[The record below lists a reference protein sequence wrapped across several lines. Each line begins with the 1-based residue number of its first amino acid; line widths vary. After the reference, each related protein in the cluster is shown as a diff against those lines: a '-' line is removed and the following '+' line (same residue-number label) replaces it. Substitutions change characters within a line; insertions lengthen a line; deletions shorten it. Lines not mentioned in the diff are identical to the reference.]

1 MRRTVAALLGCL
13 LMLSSSWSF
22 ALGSAAQQGAPQGA
36 PTAPSEDSSQSSTSP
51 SPASGPAADAS
62 SSQASSATASQANPG
77 STANSSATAAGPAA
91 PQRNPYNPYRLYPDL
106 APPVPAAPP
115 PIDESQVTLGTGQL
129 PAGDLPQTESSDTSL
144 FGSLPDLG
152 GPADATISRGEES
165 EVGQMLIKQVR
176 DAHMLLDD
184 PEVKDYLQ
192 GLGMRLASEAH
203 DPDQQFHYECMKD
216 PQINSFATFGGYIFI
231 YTGLILI
238 TQNEAEL
245 AAVMAHETGHVV
257 QRHIARDLLAQS
269 HMSIANIAAMLAA
282 VAIGVAGRGNNG
294 EAAEGAMAMA
304 QAVEFQKSINFTR
317 GEEIE
322 ADYVGIHLLAA
333 AGFDPYEMAAM
344 FEQLGQTEGLQGGE
358 IPAIL
363 QDHPVTPERIAAA
376 RARAA
381 QFPRLA
387 HYSESQSYAFIKER
401 VRVLSATAD
410 DHVAEYY
417 ARLSAAR
424 PLTPAERYGQALVQM
439 QDGQAA
445 LAVGTLRELRNRYPE
460 LVLLYSALGQALAGA
475 GQMHAALAEF
485 NEAEELFPRNVPL
498 TVHYAETLMK
508 AGKPQQAHQ
517 VLLDLFNLV
526 DPTPPQI
533 QLTALAANAAGD
545 TADAYYYMGEYN
557 LANGDLGLANQELE
571 LALRMP
577 HLSNVQRERY
587 RALLLQVREW
597 MREQQQARH
606 GG

>member
-1 MRRTVAALLGCL
+1 MRRTLAASLGCL

-22 ALGSAAQQGAPQGA
+22 AMGSAAASGTPA
-36 PTAPSEDSSQSSTSP
+36 APSEDASQSSASQPSADGTSSQP
-51 SPASGPAADAS
+51 SPAT
-62 SSQASSATASQANPG
+62 ATEANPG
-77 STANSSATAAGPAA
+77 SPAGSSAPPAGAAA
-91 PQRNPYNPYRLYPDL
+91 PQRNPYYPYRLYPEV
-106 APPVPAAPP
+106 APPAPAAPP

-129 PAGDLPQTESSDTSL
+129 PAGDLQSMQSSDNSL

-152 GPADATISRGEES
+152 SPADATISRGEEAQ
-165 EVGQMLIKQVR
+165 VGQMVIKQIR

-184 PEVKDYLQ
+184 PEVKEYLQ
-192 GLGMRLASEAH
+192 GLGMRLASQAH
-203 DPDQQFHYECMKD
+203 DPDQQFHYECMND
-216 PQINSFATFGGYIFI
+216 GEINSFATFGGYIFI
-231 YTGLILI
+231 FTGLILD
-238 TQNEAEL
+238 TQSEGEL

-257 QRHIARDLLAQS
+257 QRHIARDILEQS
-269 HMSIANIAAMLAA
+269 HMSIASIAGMLAA
-282 VAIGVAGRGNNG
+282 IAIAAAGHDTNG
-294 EAAEGAMAMA
+294 EAAEGAMAMT
-304 QAVEFQKSINFTR
+304 QALSFQKSINFTR
-317 GEEIE
+317 SEEIE
-322 ADYVGIHLLAA
+322 ADYVGIHLLAS
-333 AGFDPYEMAAM
+333 AGFDPYEMADV
-344 FEQLGQTEGLQGGE
+344 FERLQQAEGLQETE

-363 QDHPVTPERIAAA
+363 QDHPVSPERIAAA
-376 RARAA
+376 RERAA

-401 VRVLSATAD
+401 VRVLSATPD

-417 ARLSAAR
+417 ARLAAAR
-424 PLTPAERYGQALVQM
+424 PLTAAERYGQALVQI
-439 QDGQAA
+439 QADQAA
-445 LAVGTLRELRNRYPE
+445 LAVGTLRELRNEYPE
-460 LVLLYSALGQALAGA
+460 LVLLYSALGQALASA

-485 NEAEELFPRNVPL
+485 TEAEELFPRNVPL

-587 RALLLQVREW
+587 RALLLQVRDW

>member
-1 MRRTVAALLGCL
+1 MRRTLAALLGCL

-22 ALGSAAQQGAPQGA
+22 AVDGAAAASGSAQ
-36 PTAPSEDSSQSSTSP
+36 
-51 SPASGPAADAS
+51 
-62 SSQASSATASQANPG
+62 
-77 STANSSATAAGPAA
+77 ATAAPSPQPSTSGP
-91 PQRNPYNPYRLYPDL
+91 PGGSGSTQRNPYYPYPLYPPDI
-106 APPVPAAPP
+106 APPTPAAPP
-115 PIDESQVTLGTGQL
+115 PVDESQVTLGTAKL

-152 GPADATISRGEES
+152 GPADATISRGDEA
-165 EVGQMLIKQVR
+165 EVGQMVLKQVR

-203 DPDQQFHYECMKD
+203 DPDQQFHYECMND
-216 PQINSFATFGGYIFI
+216 AAINSFATFGGYVFI
-231 YTGLILI
+231 YTGLILL

-257 QRHIARDLLAQS
+257 QRHIARDILAQS
-269 HMSIANIAAMLAA
+269 HMSMASIAGLLAA
-282 VAIGVAGRGNNG
+282 IAIGVAGGRGNNG
-294 EAAEGAMAMA
+294 EAAQGAMAIA
-304 QAVEFQKSINFTR
+304 QALQFQKSINFTR

-322 ADYVGIHLLAA
+322 ADYVGIQLLAA
-333 AGFDPYEMAAM
+333 AGFDPYEMAGM
-344 FEQLGQTEGLQGGE
+344 FEQLAQSEGLQGAE

-376 RARAA
+376 RERAG

-401 VRVLSATAD
+401 VRVLSSTPD
-410 DHVAEYY
+410 DHIAEYY
-417 ARLSAAR
+417 TRVAAAR
-424 PLTPAERYGQALVQM
+424 PLTAAERYGQALVQM
-439 QDGQAA
+439 QNGQAA
-445 LAVGTLRELRNRYPE
+445 AAVPTLRALRSEYPE

-475 GQMHAALAEF
+475 GQTRAALAEF
-485 NEAEELFPRNVPL
+485 SEAEELFPRNVPL

-508 AGKPQQAHQ
+508 AGKPQAAQQ
-517 VLLDLFNLV
+517 VLNDLFNLV
-526 DPTPPQI
+526 EPTPPQI
-533 QLTALAANAAGD
+533 QLTALAADAAGD
-545 TADAYYYMGEYN
+545 TADAYYFMGEYN

-571 LALRMP
+571 LALRVP

-587 RALLLQVREW
+587 RALLQQVRGW
-597 MREQQQARH
+597 IREQQQARH